1 MTEIQN
7 ENIENLKELC
17 LSKML
22 NRYRETLDTVKK
34 Q

>member
-17 LSKML
+17 LNKML
-22 NRYRETLDTVKK
+22 NKYRETLDTIKK